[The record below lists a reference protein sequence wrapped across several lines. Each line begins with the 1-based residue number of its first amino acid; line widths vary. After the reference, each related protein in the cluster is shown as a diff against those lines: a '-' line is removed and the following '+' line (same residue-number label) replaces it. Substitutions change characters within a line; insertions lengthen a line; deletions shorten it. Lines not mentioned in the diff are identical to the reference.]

1 MKYLFFDCEFANCF
15 NGKEKICEFGYVMVN
30 EKFDILYKGN
40 LIINP
45 NIKPNEWDWYALK
58 KILTRKREEYESML
72 FFPAYH
78 LKIVALVRNA
88 DYILGHTIDG
98 DVHALN
104 CELQRYNL
112 PCLNFEFYDIKEMFK
127 AYADTKKT
135 LSVENILAELGI
147 SSDGNKHDA
156 GVDAYNT
163 MLELKTIL
171 EKLEFKL
178 EEMIEICP
186 GAKDQTENFLIS
198 SRKHVEQTKVTREER
213 QIRKQN
219 AAKRKIGQTM
229 WGDLYREHKPLLEDL
244 NSVGKFLTVSGEM
257 KEHHE
262 ELKNLIQIIKDKGY
276 VAYDRINGSDYLIVF
291 DEKNRKEML
300 AGLKYPYVGQTL
312 TYEEFLNLNK

>member
-15 NGKEKICEFGYVMVN
+15 DGKEKICEFGYVMVN

-72 FFPAYH
+72 FFPSYH
-78 LKIVALVRNA
+78 MKIVALIKNA

-135 LSVENILAELGI
+135 LSVENILTELGI
-147 SSDGNKHDA
+147 RSDGSKHDA

-186 GAKDQTENFLIS
+186 SAKDKTENFLIS
-198 SRKHVEQTKVTREER
+198 SRIRVEQTKVTREDR
-213 QIRKQN
+213 QTRKQN

-244 NSVGKFLTVSGEM
+244 NSVGKFLTISGEM

-276 VAYDRINGSDYLIVF
+276 VAYDKINGSDYLIVF